1 MKTGVFVFK
10 HVDADAAEGSAAGY
24 SPEEGC
30 TDCSGL
36 FGILA
41 PIRPLFSLSRKKRK
55 TSRFGEVFRTGR
67 RRVPGLFD
75 VDRVAD
81 QIKAPARNV
90 VERAQ
95 ILGRRL
101 ELPVAV
107 LEDAGIGPGGDG
119 FAHEEVVGLF
129 NVGFRNQMT

>member
-41 PIRPLFSLSRKKRK
+41 PIRPLFSLSRKKVCEVVRSRIPFK
-55 TSRFGEVFRTGR
+55 STRAVQPGIHGDYSLSHQVSLAPDGITSQGRFT
-67 RRVPGLFD
+67 
-75 VDRVAD
+75 
-81 QIKAPARNV
+81 K
-90 VERAQ
+90 
-95 ILGRRL
+95 RRL
-101 ELPVAV
+101 AS
-107 LEDAGIGPGGDG
+107 
-119 FAHEEVVGLF
+119 
-129 NVGFRNQMT
+129 